1 MESEEKRKPNAREI
15 AARVRGE
22 IAAGTFGPGDRL
34 PGGRAYAK
42 KLGVSL
48 MTVQNAYTQL
58 REEGLLEGVSGSGT
72 YVRDTA
78 PGEQG
83 PREAAQRM
91 TDLQAD
97 VARLSTELRDEVA
110 GLKFELAGLRERL
123 SVLEGDQGSI

>member
-1 MESEEKRKPNAREI
+1 MDSQPKRKPNAREI
-15 AARVRGE
+15 AARIRDQ

-58 REEGLLEGVSGSGT
+58 REEGLVEGVSGSGT
-72 YVRDTA
+72 YVRDVV

-83 PREAAQRM
+83 PREAAQRL
-91 TDLQAD
+91 TGLQAE
-97 VARLSTELRDEVA
+97 VARVSTELASLV
-110 GLKFELAGLRERL
+110 ER
-123 SVLEGDQGSI
+123 VKQLEAVVGPVSGEPGA

>member
-1 MESEEKRKPNAREI
+1 MDSQQQRKPNAREI
-15 AARVRGE
+15 AARIRGE

-58 REEGLLEGVSGSGT
+58 REEGLVEGVSGSGT

-78 PGEQG
+78 PGEPG
-83 PREAAQRM
+83 PREAAQRL
-91 TDLQAD
+91 TDLQAE
-97 VARLSTELRDEVA
+97 VARLSTELADLV
-110 GLKFELAGLRERL
+110 ER
-123 SVLEGDQGSI
+123 VHQLEAAVGPDQGKSGA

>member
-1 MESEEKRKPNAREI
+1 MDSQQKRKPNAREI

-48 MTVQNAYTQL
+48 MTVQNAYAQL
-58 REEGLLEGVSGSGT
+58 REEGLVEGVSGSGT

-83 PREAAQRM
+83 PQEAALGLA
-91 TDLQAD
+91 DLQAE
-97 VARLSTELRDEVA
+97 VARLST
-110 GLKFELAGLRERL
+110 GLAGVVER
-123 SVLEGDQGSI
+123 VQQLEAAMGPAEGQSGA